1 MEKIKI
7 TKFFDVKQPIG
18 LQARDESATNYNI
31 GSDLYMPYDTEAFRA
46 AFLQANCE
54 MYMNLQVNTSETIN
68 YRISEFTYNCCDG
81 ISENDAVL
89 MRVETDL
96 RTNKSIYQI
105 FENCQIPSGIGF
117 LLSKSVW
124 LEVRSKSSNF
134 KNGFTVVHGTVDMNY
149 TYGVGIQLI
158 LLKQDSIILE
168 SEQKIAQVVLQ
179 KAVPINSLEFV
190 ELKEF
195 ENDKT
200 VLKYRNKRV
209 GGFGSGGKFEKEN
222 EAEVETKTKAE
233 TKTKTKKNISPVED
247 EDLKNSNE

>member
-18 LQARDESATNYNI
+18 LQARNESAINYNI
-31 GSDLYMPYDTEAFRA
+31 GSDLYMPSDTEAFRA

-68 YRISEFTYNCCDG
+68 YRVSEFTYNCCDG
-81 ISENDAVL
+81 IMENAVVL
-89 MRVETDL
+89 MRVETNL
-96 RTNKSIYQI
+96 HTNKSIYQI
-105 FENCQIPSGIGF
+105 FDNCQIPSGIGF
-117 LLSKSVW
+117 ILSKSIW

-158 LLKQDSIILE
+158 LLKRDSIILE

-222 EAEVETKTKAE
+222 EAE
-233 TKTKTKKNISPVED
+233 TKTKTKKNIAPVED

>member
-18 LQARDESATNYNI
+18 LQARNESAINYNI

-54 MYMNLQVNTSETIN
+54 MYSNLQVNTSETIN
-68 YRISEFTYNCCDG
+68 YRISEFTYNCCDV
-81 ISENDAVL
+81 IMENAAVL
-89 MRVETDL
+89 MHIETDL
-96 RTNKSIYQI
+96 TTNKSIYQI
-105 FENCQIPSGIGF
+105 FDNCQIPSGIGF
-117 LLSKSVW
+117 LLSKSIW

-158 LLKQDSIILE
+158 LLKLDSIILE

-233 TKTKTKKNISPVED
+233 TKTKTKKNIAPVED

>member
-18 LQARDESATNYNI
+18 LQARNESAINYNI

-81 ISENDAVL
+81 ISENAAVL

-96 RTNKSIYQI
+96 CTNKSIYQI

-117 LLSKSVW
+117 LLSKSIW

-179 KAVPINSLEFV
+179 KAVPINSLEFI
-190 ELKEF
+190 ERKEF

-222 EAEVETKTKAE
+222 EAETKTKTKAE
-233 TKTKTKKNISPVED
+233 TKTKTKKNTASVED